1 MIRRREMRALV
12 CALVLLPLCSL
23 HRAEARSLSEIL
35 ERRTFSIC
43 ADADALPFS
52 QRSGAPAGLQIDLAK
67 ILADR
72 IGVGLN
78 VNWVVLRGAARGVN
92 CDAIMGSL
100 AQAHDD
106 DAEESRPAAGGILR
120 AALTHPYARQIT
132 RIVIAEGSPPVRT
145 LDDLRGRSV
154 AVIHASLAHHF
165 LNANHVPV
173 RTLYPSQE
181 EILAAVANK
190 EMSAGIVSDW
200 IFGWYRKSHPESG
213 LRILDS
219 LVLDPDLDYNVAIT
233 LRNSDIGLLEKVNAI
248 LDELK
253 SDGSV
258 TKLFADYGITYRA
271 PQSH

>member
-1 MIRRREMRALV
+1 MICHRDIWAFA

-23 HRAEARSLSEIL
+23 HRADARSLNEIL
-35 ERRTFSIC
+35 ERGAFSIC

-52 QRSGAPAGLQIDLAK
+52 QRSGAPAGFQIDLAK

-72 IGVGLN
+72 IGVRLDVG
-78 VNWVVLRGAARGVN
+78 WVVLRGAARGVN

-100 AQAHDD
+100 AHAQDD
-106 DAEESRPAAGGILR
+106 DEDEHKPSGGVLR
-120 AALTHPYARQIT
+120 TALTHPYARQTT
-132 RIVIAEGSPPVRT
+132 RIVIAEGSPVVQT

-154 AVIHASLAHHF
+154 AAIHASLAHHL

-173 RTLYPSQE
+173 RTLYPTQE
-181 EILAAVANK
+181 EILAAVASR

-200 IFGWYRKSHPESG
+200 IFGWYRKTHPGSG

-233 LRNSDIGLLEKVNAI
+233 LRNTDVTLLEKVNAI
-248 LDELK
+248 LDALK
-253 SDGSV
+253 SDGSL
-258 TKLFADYGITYRA
+258 TQLFAGYGITYRA
-271 PQSH
+271 PKNH

>member
-1 MIRRREMRALV
+1 MICGRDMRALLW
-12 CALVLLPLCSL
+12 AFVLLPLCSL
-23 HRAEARSLSEIL
+23 HRADARSLNEIL
-35 ERRTFSIC
+35 ERGAFSIC

-52 QRSGAPAGLQIDLAK
+52 RRSGVPAGVQIDLAK

-72 IGVGLN
+72 LGVRLDVG
-78 VNWVVLRGAARGVN
+78 WVVLRGAARGVN

-100 AQAHDD
+100 AHAQDD
-106 DAEESRPAAGGILR
+106 DEDERKPSGGLLR
-120 AALTHPYARQIT
+120 TALTRPYARQTT
-132 RIVIAEGSPPVRT
+132 RIVIAEGSPPVQT

-154 AVIHASLAHHF
+154 AAIHASLAHHL

-173 RTLYPSQE
+173 RTLYPTQE

-200 IFGWYRKSHPESG
+200 VFGWYRKTHPESG

-219 LVLDPDLDYNVAIT
+219 LILDPDLDYNVAIT
-233 LRNSDIGLLEKVNAI
+233 LRNTDAALLEKVNAI
-248 LDELK
+248 LDTLK
-253 SDGSV
+253 SDGSLAR
-258 TKLFADYGITYRA
+258 LFAGYGITYRA